1 MQCLP
6 IQTSYMQAVK
16 KAVQHVLPED
26 PQPARLLDMASRLVC
41 LRAARFELWNGTR
54 NVKLL

>member
-1 MQCLP
+1 
-6 IQTSYMQAVK
+6 MQAVK